1 MARKST
7 RSNRRNGI
15 LARLWAIPGGILSAT
30 GNSAKIV
37 GRSVGSIA
45 QKTVKT
51 VKNVGNS
58 YVKKTNNAI
67 SKVISRTRKSKTRRN
82 KTRR

>member
-7 RSNRRNGI
+7 RSNRRNGM
-15 LARLWAIPGGILSAT
+15 LARLWSIPGGILSAT

-37 GRSVGSIA
+37 GRSVGNIA

-58 YVKKTNNAI
+58 YVKKTNNAV
-67 SKVISRTRKSKTRRN
+67 SKIISRRKGKTRRN
-82 KTRR
+82 KSRR

>member
-15 LARLWAIPGGILSAT
+15 LAKLWAIPGGILSAT

-37 GRSVGSIA
+37 GHSVGNIA
-45 QKTVKT
+45 RKTVKT

-67 SKVISRTRKSKTRRN
+67 SKIVRRRNSRKNRTRKN
-82 KTRR
+82 